1 MEVSCNT
8 RSSLR
13 HYDGISHPVIFSSYL
28 MLSVI
33 GVFGIVGNILCANVL
48 LSPSIRKFPFN
59 VLLLHSAVWNILLLL
74 SKILHFVSFLNL
86 LTSDPDIPY
95 FPELALLDFFIIS
108 VLVSVTSQMGS
119 IVTTIMVN
127 IDRYLS
133 IRKMQPGISSG
144 RSKKRV
150 VYMIIISFVST
161 ILYGVPFIWKYSIEQ
176 CNDANGTRDI
186 LKQNTNPFLKW
197 YYSKFFVG
205 IIRSFVPFIILSYLN
220 FKLVV
225 FIKLQTALRK
235 TMASSHQNNN
245 GGDIPITKIVVAI
258 STMPLVTV
266 IVQVVRVCVTHNFE
280 NEDQAVL
287 NFCLKMAQ
295 HLAEMLEASLN
306 VVFCCVWGRK
316 FRNTFREMVSCRRK
330 MMIAKL

>member
-1 MEVSCNT
+1 
-8 RSSLR
+8 
-13 HYDGISHPVIFSSYL
+13 
-28 MLSVI
+28 
-33 GVFGIVGNILCANVL
+33 
-48 LSPSIRKFPFN
+48 
-59 VLLLHSAVWNILLLL
+59 
-74 SKILHFVSFLNL
+74 
-86 LTSDPDIPY
+86 
-95 FPELALLDFFIIS
+95 
-108 VLVSVTSQMGS
+108 
-119 IVTTIMVN
+119 
-127 IDRYLS
+127 
-133 IRKMQPGISSG
+133 MQPGISSG